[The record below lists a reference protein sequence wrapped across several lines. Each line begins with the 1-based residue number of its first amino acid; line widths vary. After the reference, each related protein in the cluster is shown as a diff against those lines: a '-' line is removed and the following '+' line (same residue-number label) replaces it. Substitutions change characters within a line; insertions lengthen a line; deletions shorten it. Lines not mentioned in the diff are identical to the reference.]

1 MDIPLFSYDSILT
14 MLHGLG
20 SGGGALLT
28 FFAALFALWTMRADG
43 AHDPVIERR
52 SRNLAWLIVL
62 GAVLIWGAVIG
73 GTYLVF
79 PPYRATPPEGLTDLT
94 AYPRSLLLSDPE
106 TSWLHSFAM
115 EIKEHVPWIAAML
128 ATAVAFVAVR
138 YKPLL
143 LSDRSINR
151 MATIAVTICLV
162 LAACAALLG
171 TFVNKVAP
179 LE

>member
-1 MDIPLFSYDSILT
+1 VDIPLFSDRSILT

-20 SGGGALLT
+20 SGGGGLLLL
-28 FFAALFALWTMRADG
+28 FAALFALWTMRTDG
-43 AHDPVIERR
+43 APDAAIERR
-52 SRNLAWLIVL
+52 SRNLKWLLVL
-62 GAVLIWGAVIG
+62 AALLIWGAVLG

-79 PPYRATPPEGLTDLT
+79 PPYRATPPEGLADLS
-94 AYPRSLLLSDPE
+94 AYPRSLLQSDPG
-106 TSWLHSFAM
+106 TRWLHSFAM

-128 ATAVAFVAVR
+128 TTAVAYVAVR
-138 YKPLL
+138 FESRL

>member
-1 MDIPLFSYDSILT
+1 MDIPLFSYRSILT

-28 FFAALFALWTMRADG
+28 LFAALFALWTMRTDG
-43 AHDPVIERR
+43 PNDTAVERR
-52 SRNLAWLIVL
+52 SRNLSWLLVL
-62 GAVLIWGAVIG
+62 AALFLWGAVFG

-79 PPYRATPPEGLTDLT
+79 PPYRATPPEGVTDL
-94 AYPRSLLLSDPE
+94 AVYPRSLIQSDPK
-106 TSWLHSFAM
+106 TAWLHSFAM

-138 YKPLL
+138 YRSLL
-143 LSDRSINR
+143 LSDRGIHR
-151 MATIAVTICLV
+151 MATFAVTICLV
-162 LAACAALLG
+162 LAATAAVLG
-171 TFVNKVAP
+171 VFVNKVAP

>member
-1 MDIPLFSYDSILT
+1 MDTLLFTSRSIWT
-14 MLHGLG
+14 MVHGIVL
-20 SGGGALLT
+20 GGGALMALA
-28 FFAALFALWTMRADG
+28 AALFALYAMRTSDAG
-43 AHDPVIERR
+43 Q
-52 SRNLAWLIVL
+52 L
-62 GAVLIWGAVIG
+62 GAPAQARHLARLTILTAVLLWLTVPI
-73 GTYLVF
+73 GTYVNF

-94 AYPRSLLLSDPE
+94 AYPRSLLQSDPE
-106 TSWLHSFAM
+106 TTWLHSFAM

-128 ATAVAFVAVR
+128 TTAVAFVGVR
-138 YKPLL
+138 YESRL

>member
-1 MDIPLFSYDSILT
+1 MDISLFSDRSILT

-20 SGGGALLT
+20 SGGGGLLAL
-28 FFAALFALWTMRADG
+28 FAALFALWTMRTDG
-43 AHDPVIERR
+43 ALDPALARR
-52 SRNLAWLIVL
+52 SRNLKWLLVL
-62 GAVLIWGAVIG
+62 AAILIWGAVLG

-94 AYPRSLLLSDPE
+94 AYPRSLLQSDPD
-106 TSWLHSFAM
+106 TTWLHSFAM

-128 ATAVAFVAVR
+128 TTAVAFVGVR
-138 YKPLL
+138 YESRL
-143 LSDRSINR
+143 LSDRGINR
-151 MATIAVTICLV
+151 MATIAVTICLI

>member
-28 FFAALFALWTMRADG
+28 LFAALFALWTMRTDG
-43 AHDPVIERR
+43 ALDAVVERR
-52 SRNLAWLIVL
+52 SRNLKWLIVL
-62 GAVLIWGAVIG
+62 AALLVWGAVIG

-94 AYPRSLLLSDPE
+94 AYPRSLIQSDPE
-106 TSWLHSFAM
+106 TTWLHSFAM
-115 EIKEHVPWIAAML
+115 ETKEHVPWIAAML
-128 ATAVAFVAVR
+128 TTAVAFVAVR
-138 YKPLL
+138 YKSQL

-151 MATIAVTICLV
+151 MATIAATICLV

>member
-1 MDIPLFSYDSILT
+1 MDIPLFSYRSILT

-28 FFAALFALWTMRADG
+28 LFAALFALWTMRTHG
-43 AHDPVIERR
+43 AIDPVGERR
-52 SRNLAWLIVL
+52 SRNLTWLLVL
-62 GAVLIWGAVIG
+62 SAVLLWGAVLG

-94 AYPRSLLLSDPE
+94 AYPRSLIQSNPE
-106 TSWLHSFAM
+106 TAWLHSFAM

-128 ATAVAFVAVR
+128 ATAVAFVGVR
-138 YKPLL
+138 YKSLL
-143 LSDRSINR
+143 LRDHSINR

-162 LAACAALLG
+162 LAASAAVLG
-171 TFVNKVAP
+171 VFVNKVAP

>member
-1 MDIPLFSYDSILT
+1 MDIPLFSYRSILT

-20 SGGGALLT
+20 AGGGALLAL
-28 FFAALFALWTMRADG
+28 FAALFALWTMRTDG
-43 AHDPVIERR
+43 AVDPVVERR
-52 SRNLAWLIVL
+52 SRNVKWLVVLAAALLW
-62 GAVLIWGAVIG
+62 GAVLG

-94 AYPRSLLLSDPE
+94 AYPRSLLQSDPE
-106 TSWLHSFAM
+106 TTWLHSFAM

-128 ATAVAFVAVR
+128 ATAVAFVGVR
-138 YKPLL
+138 YKWLL
-143 LSDRSINR
+143 LSDRGINR

-162 LAACAALLG
+162 LAACAAVLG
-171 TFVNKVAP
+171 VFVNKVAP

>member
-1 MDIPLFSYDSILT
+1 MDISLFSNDSILT

-20 SGGGALLT
+20 AGGGGLLT
-28 FFAALFALWTMRADG
+28 LFAAVFALWTMRTDG
-43 AHDPVIERR
+43 ALDPVIERR
-52 SRNLAWLIVL
+52 SRNLEWLIVL
-62 GAVLIWGAVIG
+62 AALLVWGAVLG

-94 AYPRSLLLSDPE
+94 AYPRSLIQSDPE
-106 TSWLHSFAM
+106 TTWLHSFAM
-115 EIKEHVPWIAAML
+115 ETKEHVPWIGAML
-128 ATAVAFVAVR
+128 TAAVAFVAVR
-138 YKPLL
+138 YKSQL
-143 LSDRSINR
+143 LSDRIINR
-151 MATIAVTICLV
+151 MATIAAAICLV

>member
-14 MLHGLG
+14 MLHGLV
-20 SGGGALLT
+20 SGGGGLLT
-28 FFAALFALWTMRADG
+28 LFAALFALWTMRTDG
-43 AHDPVIERR
+43 AGDHVVVRS
-52 SRNLAWLIVL
+52 SRNLKWLIVL
-62 GAVLIWGAVIG
+62 SAILLWGAVLG

-94 AYPRSLLLSDPE
+94 AYPRSLLQSDPE
-106 TSWLHSFAM
+106 TAWLHSFAM

-128 ATAVAFVAVR
+128 ATGVAFVGVR
-138 YKPLL
+138 YKSLL

-162 LAACAALLG
+162 LVACAAVLG
-171 TFVNKVAP
+171 VFVNKVAP